1 MGVFDFGMDVL
12 TGGGY
17 GAARGEQQAAE
28 RSAEEMRQLREQ
40 FGGYYDPYI
49 SAGGTAISEYLP
61 SIQRMADPQQ
71 FYSQMMQGYQT
82 SPQAQL
88 ALEEG
93 TRAATQGASASGML
107 GSGEMMKG
115 LQKYGQQLT
124 AADEQQW
131 LQNMLGIYGGYTGG
145 LSEISGMG
153 EQAIGQYGQLATT
166 QTSNIADL
174 MAQAAQS
181 RGEAG
186 VFAMKPFQ
194 QAIGG
199 GISGFQESGMGG
211 IMGGAGSALLGL
223 L

>member
-1 MGVFDFGMDVL
+1 MGLFDFGMDVL

-17 GAARGEQQAAE
+17 GAARGEQEAAE

-40 FGGYYDPYI
+40 FGEYYDPYI

-71 FYSQMMQGYQT
+71 FYSQMMKGYQT
-82 SPQAQL
+82 SPEAQL

-93 TRAATQGASASGML
+93 TRAATQGASAAGML
-107 GSGEMMKG
+107 GSGEMLKG

-124 AADEQQW
+124 AADEDQW

-153 EQAIGQYGQLATT
+153 EQALGQYGTMATK
-166 QTSNIADL
+166 QTSSIADL
-174 MAQAAQS
+174 MEQAAKS

-186 VFAMKPFQ
+186 VFAMKPLQ
-194 QAIGG
+194 QL
-199 GISGFQESGMGG
+199 ISGFASGMSGG
-211 IMGGAGSALLGL
+211 MGSAMAGGGSALLGL

>member
-1 MGVFDFGMDVL
+1 MGLFDFGMDVL

-17 GAARGEQQAAE
+17 GAARGQQEAAE

-49 SAGGTAISEYLP
+49 SAGQGAISDY
-61 SIQRMADPQQ
+61 SGAIGAMADPQQ

-107 GSGEMMKG
+107 GSGEMLKG
-115 LQKYGQQLT
+115 LQQYGQQLT

-145 LSEISGMG
+145 LSDIAGQGS
-153 EQAIGQYGQLATT
+153 QALGQYGQLARG
-166 QTSNIADL
+166 QTSDIADL

-186 VFAMKPFQ
+186 VFAMKPLQ

-199 GISGFQESGMGG
+199 FASGMSGG
-211 IMGGAGSALLGL
+211 MGSAMSGAGSALLGL